1 MKEKVLEVKG
11 LNKYY
16 GKVHVLKDIN
26 FDIYENEIVGFV
38 GHNGS
43 GKSTTMKCICNL
55 VHTSSGEI
63 IVNGHDLR
71 KDRNLALACQSSQI
85 EHPGLYGDLSGY
97 DNLLLMAKLKGVNN
111 QRVEEVIEFIGIG
124 EKLKMMVSEYSMGMK
139 QRLAL
144 GIAIL
149 NKPKFLMLDE
159 PTNGLDPQGIIQ
171 LRKMIFELRNQGTS
185 ILFSSHQL
193 GEVEKLCDRILW
205 INKGIVVERSDLN
218 FDKIT
223 YEFLVDEIDKALNL
237 IQSMLGKEN
246 VWVNVKGYLSVSISK
261 DGLNE
266 IITKLVEQGIAFN
279 QIERDVHS
287 IETIYNE
294 VYGCEV

>member
-1 MKEKVLEVKG
+1 MSNKVLEVKG

-16 GKVHVLKDIN
+16 GKAHVLKDVN

-55 VHTSSGEI
+55 IYFDSGE
-63 IVNGHDLR
+63 VKVCGYDLK
-71 KDRNLALACQSSQI
+71 KDRNKALSLQASQI

-97 DNLLLMAKLKGVNN
+97 DNLILMAKLKGVSD

-124 EKLKMMVSEYSMGMK
+124 KKLDMLVSKYSMGMK

-171 LRKMIFELRNQGTS
+171 LRKIIFDLKNQGTS
-185 ILFSSHQL
+185 VLFSSHQL
-193 GEVEKLCDRILW
+193 GEIEKLCDRILW
-205 INKGIVVERSDLN
+205 INKGVVVERTDID
-218 FDKIT
+218 FDHFT
-223 YEFLVDEIDKALNL
+223 YQLIVDDVDKSFNILKAHLE
-237 IQSMLGKEN
+237 KEKTWIN
-246 VWVNVKGYLSVSISK
+246 NNGQLSVSLKKGELDDMIK
-261 DGLNE
+261 MLVNE
-266 IITKLVEQGIAFN
+266 NITIQEL
-279 QIERDVHS
+279 ERDQHS
-287 IETIYNE
+287 IESIYNE
-294 VYGCEV
+294 VYGSEL